1 MFSILILGLLLG
13 LQHAVEADHI
23 AAVASITSRG
33 SSLRDAARQGSA
45 WGLGHS
51 LTLLLVGG
59 GVLLIDG
66 VIGEQMSLLLESVVG
81 LMLILLG
88 ADVLL
93 RLWRKRVHFHVHSHA
108 TETHFHAH
116 SHAAGSQHAADPHQH
131 SHTRRLPLR
140 SLLVGMVHGLA
151 GSAALIVFA
160 LGSVQ
165 SIWEGLAYIAIF
177 GFGSVIGMTTLAAVI
192 SLPLRWSARS
202 LTWAHNGLTS
212 ALGVFT
218 LGLGVLILHQTSQA
232 LLSSTAGFF

>member
-23 AAVASITSRG
+23 AAVASLTTRG
-33 SSLRDAARQGSA
+33 SSLRDAARQGMA

-59 GVLLIDG
+59 SVLLIGG
-66 VIGEQMSLLLESVVG
+66 VIGEQMSLFLESAVG

-116 SHAAGSQHAADPHQH
+116 SHAAGSRHTADPHQH
-131 SHTRRLPLR
+131 RHTKQLPLR

-218 LGLGVLILHQTSQA
+218 LGLGVLVLHQTGQA
-232 LLSSTAGFF
+232 LLDSAAGF

>member
-1 MFSILILGLLLG
+1 MLGILVLGLLLG

-23 AAVASITSRG
+23 AAVASLTTRG
-33 SSLRDAARQGSA
+33 KNLRDAARQGAA

-59 GVLLIDG
+59 SVLLIDG
-66 VIGEQMSLLLESVVG
+66 VIGERLSLLLESVVG

-93 RLWRKRVHFHVHSHA
+93 RLWRRRVHFHVHSHD

-116 SHAAGSQHAADPHQH
+116 SHAPDGRHDADPHDH
-131 SHTRRLPLR
+131 RHTRKVPVRA
-140 SLLVGMVHGLA
+140 LLVGMVHGMA

-165 SIWEGLAYIAIF
+165 SFWQGLAYITIF
-177 GFGSVIGMTTLAAVI
+177 GVGSIIGMTALAIII
-192 SLPLRWSARS
+192 SLPLRWSARG
-202 LTWAHNGLTS
+202 LTWAHNGLTTV
-212 ALGVFT
+212 LGLFT
-218 LGLGVLILHQTSQA
+218 LGLGIVLVHQTTRA
-232 LLSSTAGFF
+232 LLGVTGI